1 MRLRG
6 VLYRRAVCPKR
17 SSFVMQAQSRRCNP
31 AITYRSSPMIWS
43 LLADLVLFT
52 HVLTVVF
59 VVLGLALIVI
69 GNLRGWRFVN
79 AWWFRLTHLATIGV
93 VVAQSWLGMT
103 CPLTTLELWLR
114 AQAGEATYA
123 GGFIEH
129 WLSRLLYFN
138 APPWVF
144 VLAYSVFGAMV
155 LAAWWR
161 WPPRR

>member
-1 MRLRG
+1 
-6 VLYRRAVCPKR
+6 
-17 SSFVMQAQSRRCNP
+17 
-31 AITYRSSPMIWS
+31 MIWS

-59 VVLGLALIVI
+59 VVLGLVLII
-69 GNLRGWRFVN
+69 LGNLRGWRFVN

>member
-1 MRLRG
+1 
-6 VLYRRAVCPKR
+6 
-17 SSFVMQAQSRRCNP
+17 
-31 AITYRSSPMIWS
+31 MIWS

-52 HVLTVVF
+52 HVLTVLF
-59 VVLGLALIVI
+59 VVLGLVLII
-69 GNLRGWRFVN
+69 LGNLRSWRFVN

-93 VVAQSWLGMT
+93 VVAQSWLGIT

>member
-1 MRLRG
+1 
-6 VLYRRAVCPKR
+6 
-17 SSFVMQAQSRRCNP
+17 
-31 AITYRSSPMIWS
+31 MIWS
-43 LLADLVLFT
+43 LLADVVLFT

-59 VVLGLALIVI
+59 VVLGLVLIVL

>member
-1 MRLRG
+1 
-6 VLYRRAVCPKR
+6 
-17 SSFVMQAQSRRCNP
+17 
-31 AITYRSSPMIWS
+31 MIWS
-43 LLADLVLFT
+43 VLADLVLFT

-93 VVAQSWLGMT
+93 VVAQSWLGIT

>member
-1 MRLRG
+1 
-6 VLYRRAVCPKR
+6 
-17 SSFVMQAQSRRCNP
+17 
-31 AITYRSSPMIWS
+31 MIWS
-43 LLADLVLFT
+43 LLADVVLFT
-52 HVLTVVF
+52 HVLTVAF
-59 VVLGLALIVI
+59 VVLGLVLIVL

-93 VVAQSWLGMT
+93 VVAQSWLGIT

-114 AQAGEATYA
+114 ARAGEATYA